1 SSPGW
6 PGPRLVHE
14 TFNANNHMSLAPR
27 SSASPCAATTAVSIR
42 GARFENGVGIGPRI
56 WLDASARW
64 LAPGESVTYA
74 ATLRNDAGWSIPVT
88 ITARRLQDL
97 SVQGVANIVSPTYG
111 VTLARD
117 ADCASQPLGVNQ

>member
-1 SSPGW
+1 GFAAGSRNGGGWAQTGYCSCTLTAFVPAGSPGW

-97 SVQGVANIVSPTYG
+97 S
-111 VTLARD
+111 
-117 ADCASQPLGVNQ
+117 